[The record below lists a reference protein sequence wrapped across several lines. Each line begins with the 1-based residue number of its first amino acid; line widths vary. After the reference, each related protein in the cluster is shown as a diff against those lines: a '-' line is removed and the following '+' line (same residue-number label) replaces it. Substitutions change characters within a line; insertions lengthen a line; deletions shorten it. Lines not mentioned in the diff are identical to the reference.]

1 MTTDQAFI
9 SATLMSDEN
18 KKAIQDNLNAVLEQ
32 SLTPMEPAQA
42 KVYME
47 HTATRMAEESG
58 ANVTMFQMVEIKH
71 VSSTYLIR
79 MAVLTNGN
87 AIGLDLMDLENG
99 QFFIPESCPVIP
111 LETPTIN

>member
-1 MTTDQAFI
+1 MTTDQAFT

-18 KKAIQDNLNAVLEQ
+18 KKAIQDNLTAVLEQ

-111 LETPTIN
+111 LEAPTIN

>member
-79 MAVLTNGN
+79 MAVLTNGS

>member
-1 MTTDQAFI
+1 MTTDQAFT

-79 MAVLTNGN
+79 MAVLTNGS